1 MATVNFMLQ
10 DLSASALGFAV
21 WAVLGIS
28 QGYLIGYS
36 ANTLRFRSK
45 TLGNRLLLA
54 MMLSVSIVPVL
65 NHLICAAFGMTAMTI
80 ASLSSV
86 LLFIV
91 LLVSDRKR
99 VGALVQSEQKLK
111 APRKAI
117 AICIFLWCALE
128 YLMICDLQFGSQLYF
143 PSTSLDYLKH
153 VAITDAICR
162 SGVPPTNPMYSPGE
176 LQPLFYYY
184 FWHLGAAN
192 VAKIMGSAFDARAA
206 VLSGAV
212 WTSLVLIAAVAYSAR
227 YFRFV
232 KHEAGRLSTFAVLL
246 LLVGNLYI
254 FVYLPLNAISVI
266 NHLKVLPSIIAGS
279 QDTINPFT
287 VNMFWVP
294 HHVAAFV
301 SMLTCIFLYKQSC
314 NSEKMRRKVIIALLS
329 GICAAST
336 VGQSIYLG
344 LTLAGTFAGL
354 FLIAAIRR
362 SKNSLVTM
370 IAVGLTGIAFAVPF
384 LRELVHSNHHHG
396 TPVEF
401 AFRQLDP
408 LPWLIGSHQG
418 ISVWLIE
425 FLYFPWSF
433 LFGMGFVLAAA
444 VYYWK
449 TVYGKKIGER
459 EEILLVMFAVSMLIC
474 TFLRSAIVG
483 NDLGWRATIPG
494 LFACLIWSAN
504 YMVMVGKP
512 EFPKAKVT
520 VFLKALIV
528 IGLLNLAADFA
539 LTRFGSMTFGGAAF
553 YDARAVYDQLN
564 RQTKV
569 NSIVQHNPIDRMIIG
584 NYSHRQVAASDDLQ
598 GFCFGPTK
606 EEYSQVASDVKSIFL
621 PGLAAAELERIC
633 SKYHIDFLVIRDS
646 DPIWN
651 ETNSPVWNYSL
662 IADRH
667 HAKAVVINREQ
678 LVEPN
683 N

>member
-21 WAVLGIS
+21 WAILGIS
-28 QGYLIGYS
+28 QGYLIGYG
-36 ANTLRFRSK
+36 ANALQFRSK

-54 MMLSVSIVPVL
+54 MLLSVSIVPVL
-65 NHLICAAFGMTAMTI
+65 NHLICAAFGMTAMTT

-99 VGALVQSEQKLK
+99 IGALVLSEQKLK
-111 APRKAI
+111 VPRKAI

-192 VAKIMGSAFDARAA
+192 VAKIMGSAFDGRAA

-212 WTSLVLIAAVAYSAR
+212 WTSLVLIAAVAYCAR

-246 LLVGNLYI
+246 LLVGNLYV

-301 SMLTCIFLYKQSC
+301 SMLTCIFLFKESC
-314 NSEKMRRKVIIALLS
+314 SSQKTSRKILLALIS

-354 FLIAAIRR
+354 FFIAISKR
-362 SKNSLVTM
+362 SKMSLATM
-370 IAVGLTGIAFAVPF
+370 IAVGLTGIAFALPF
-384 LRELVHSNHHHG
+384 LSELVHSNHHHE
-396 TPVEF
+396 PAIQF

-408 LPWLIGSHQG
+408 LPWIFGNQQG
-418 ISVWLIE
+418 IIVWLVE
-425 FLYFPWSF
+425 LLYFPWSF

-449 TVYGKKIGER
+449 SAFGKKIGER

-504 YMVMVGKP
+504 YMVMVDKP
-512 EFPKAKVT
+512 EYPKAKLT
-520 VFLKALIV
+520 MFLKALIV

-539 LTRFGSMTFGGAAF
+539 LTRFGSMTFGGTAF
-553 YDARAVYDQLN
+553 YDVRAVYAQLN
-564 RQTKV
+564 KQTKV
-569 NSIVQHNPIDRMIIG
+569 NAIVQHNPIDRMIVG
-584 NYSHRQVAASDDLQ
+584 NYSHRQMAASDDLQ

-621 PGLAAAELERIC
+621 PGLTSDELQKIC
-633 SKYHIDFLVIRDS
+633 GKYHIDFLVIRDS

-651 ETNSPVWNYSL
+651 EKDSPVWKFPL
-662 IADRH
+662 VADRA